1 MSRKNKNYRAWLHQ
15 NPNGTPKEAWDAG
28 WASQQGKAY
37 SLRIQELET
46 RIAEMEAEIKRAF
59 IAGYHTGHDHTV
71 EGFFQWCDQGSSDV
85 ADDWIADD
93 AEDKALE
100 GE

>member
-1 MSRKNKNYRAWLHQ
+1 VSRKNKNYRAWLHQ

-46 RIAEMEAEIKRAF
+46 RIAEMDAEI
-59 IAGYHTGHDHTV
+59 
-71 EGFFQWCDQGSSDV
+71 
-85 ADDWIADD
+85 
-93 AEDKALE
+93 AELKAEQHEDIELPEFEQIGKCVIEVKKVSRLEPPQIDKNSGKPA
-100 GE
+100 